1 MQQLKLFAL
10 DAEDLEIVSAHVQD
24 AVGRV
29 GDMAFLPA
37 QKRFALILN
46 RFDWTSAGE
55 GSRSGAAE
63 YERRRTALHFE
74 RVTAAKTKDLP
85 RHDADSV
92 VNLLAVRF
100 EPAADPNRAP
110 AGTIELDF
118 SGDATIRLD
127 VECIEAQLSDLGPAW
142 ATHNRPEHPMS
153 DDAMAGGQGD

>member
-1 MQQLKLFAL
+1 MQPLKLFAL

-55 GSRSGAAE
+55 GSGSGAA
-63 YERRRTALHFE
+63 YERRRAALHFE

-100 EPAADPNRAP
+100 EPAADPDRAP

-142 ATHNRPEHPMS
+142 ATSNRPEHTVS
-153 DDAMAGGQGD
+153 DQAAAGKDG